1 MRPPSPLIVDP
12 ARRRLL
18 LAGAGL
24 CGLALGGAVAP
35 RAQAYREARTPFTLG
50 IASGQPE
57 PDGFV
62 IWTRLAPEPYAPGGG
77 LSAPSIAV
85 AWEVA
90 ADAAF
95 TRVLQ
100 RGVESAEPAWGYS
113 LHVEVVG
120 LSPGRPYWYRFRAG
134 DFRSAVGRALT
145 APVIGAPLA
154 SLRVATVSCQHYEQG
169 YFSAYR
175 HLVADDPELVLHL
188 GDYIYET
195 PTDRPVRLHEAAE
208 PRTLEQYRARYACYK
223 QDADLQRAHAHCA
236 WLMVADDHEVDNDYA
251 GALSQDDESPETFLV
266 RRAAAYQAYWE
277 HQPLRLAARPRGGG
291 MPLYG
296 SYRFGDLLQLSL
308 LDGRQYRDNQACE
321 LPQRRGGRVIEGA
334 CLERLQPQRS
344 LLGAAQ
350 EAWLG
355 RQLVRR
361 GARWNVIAQQT
372 LLASL
377 DQDPGPGVAYWSDGW
392 DGYPAARRRLLQ
404 QIVDSRVSNPLVLSG
419 DVHSFWATE
428 LRLDP
433 LDSRAPPVASEFVG
447 TSISSEGL
455 LHDHFARMLPQ
466 NPHIRFFDARARGY
480 LMSRIDA
487 QTWRTE
493 LRAMDTVTQP
503 QSTVRTLAAFVVEA
517 GRPGFQ
523 TA

>member
-1 MRPPSPLIVDP
+1 MIDP
-12 ARRRLL
+12 GRRRLL

-35 RAQAYREARTPFTLG
+35 RAQAYREARNPFTLG

-77 LSAPSIAV
+77 LTDSAIAV
-85 AWEVA
+85 EWEIA
-90 ADAAF
+90 ADPEF
-95 TRVLQ
+95 KRILR
-100 RGVESAEPAWGYS
+100 RGVEPAEPGWGYS
-113 LHVEVVG
+113 VHVEVAG
-120 LSPGRPYWYRFRAG
+120 LNAARPYWYRFRAG
-134 DFRSAVGRALT
+134 DFRSAAGRAST
-145 APVIGAPLA
+145 APAGGASLA

-175 HLVADDPELVLHL
+175 HLVADDPDLVLHL
-188 GDYIYET
+188 RDYLYET
-195 PTDRPVRLHEAAE
+195 PTDRPVRLHEAGE

-236 WLMVADDHEVDNDYA
+236 WLMVPDDHEVDNDYA
-251 GALSQDDESPETFLV
+251 GAFSQDDEPPERFLL

-277 HQPLRLAARPRGGG
+277 HQPLRRAARPRGGA
-291 MPLYG
+291 MSLYG
-296 SYRFGDLLQLSL
+296 SHRFGDLLQLSL

-321 LPQRRGGRVIEGA
+321 LPQRRGGRVVDA
-334 CLERLQPQRS
+334 NRCMERLQPQRS

-355 RQLVRR
+355 RQLAQR
-361 GARWNVIAQQT
+361 GALWNVIAQQT

-377 DQDPGPGVAYWSDGW
+377 DQEPGPGLAYWNDGW

-404 QIVDSRVSNPLVLSG
+404 QIIETRVVNPLVLGG

-433 LDSRAPPVASEFVG
+433 LDERAPPVASEFVG

-455 LHDHFARMLPQ
+455 LQDHFARMLPQ
-466 NPHIRFFDARARGY
+466 NPHIRFFDARSRGY
-480 LMSRIDA
+480 LLSRIDRRI
-487 QTWRTE
+487 WRAE
-493 LRAMDTVTQP
+493 LRALDSVARP
-503 QSTVRTLAAFVVEA
+503 ESTVRTMAAFVVEA
-517 GRPGFQ
+517 GRSGFQ
-523 TA
+523 AA